1 MLNTQIGRLTTLLV
15 LISLGL
21 VTVTAQE
28 PTYEEQL
35 QSARNLLSRYRVWR
49 DFTARNQMIWPQYR
63 DRDRRIANV
72 FNIRAF
78 PTYLI
83 IDHEGILRFQSSGF
97 GGANLDAASGSTSR
111 PRRRVRKRGS

>member
-1 MLNTQIGRLTTLLV
+1 
-15 LISLGL
+15 
-21 VTVTAQE
+21 
-28 PTYEEQL
+28 
-35 QSARNLLSRYRVWR
+35 
-49 DFTARNQMIWPQYR
+49 MIWPQYR

-97 GGANLDAASGSTSR
+97 GGANLDAAVGKYIKAAAQSAEAR
-111 PRRRVRKRGS
+111 